1 MPAAAAS
8 AFQLTAARRRLVHH
22 NRLHPSQVDFNSQP
36 REGGWGAVLSVCL
49 CHAKFQLT
57 AARRR
62 LDAVHMLH
70 NLQSLISTHSRAKAA
85 GIPILQRDGGQAIST
100 HSRAKAA
107 GQVKQ
112 HAAVFTAYFNSQPRE
127 GGWSKGFSECFRALI
142 STHSRAKAAG
152 PNKSGALLGNLPFQL
167 TAARR
172 RLAEHI
178 MSRRRGLPFQLTAAR
193 RRLGLLLTIFSAHK
207 TFQLTAARRRLAHR
221 HSR

>member
-1 MPAAAAS
+1 MLPS
-8 AFQLTAARRRLVHH
+8 GFLPMSKSFQLTAARRRLV
-22 NRLHPSQVDFNSQP
+22 
-36 REGGWGAVLSVCL
+36 
-49 CHAKFQLT
+49 
-57 AARRR
+57 AA
-62 LDAVHMLH
+62 
-70 NLQSLISTHSRAKAA
+70 LIASGCRI
-85 GIPILQRDGGQAIST
+85 GIST